1 MNLNRG
7 VLRLWL
13 AISGIWMI
21 LVMGI
26 TSYGSAAPIS
36 YLKFYR
42 PLSVTDSGNVLY
54 FDKSKSKSEWKP
66 ALTMVYPPRRELFVL
81 DNVGWRKLSSPQY
94 TEIARAIDSALR
106 GITDT
111 GEKDKTWRTVR
122 ITDKNGSETDVR
134 VSDNFEQL
142 SPREQA
148 QRVDE
153 FVGLVRSPTDKFF
166 TFTFWAMLIAP
177 PVAAGILLFLIAWVL
192 PAFGR
197 EHQLSAF
204 RARRRVLRISGKG

>member
-7 VLRLWL
+7 GLRLWL

-36 YLKFYR
+36 YLKFYK
-42 PLSVTDSGNVLY
+42 PLSVTDSGNVFYL
-54 FDKSKSKSEWKP
+54 DEPEWKP

-81 DNVGWRKLSSPQY
+81 DGVGWRKLSSPQY

-122 ITDKNGSETDVR
+122 INKNGSETDVR

-153 FVGLVRSPTDKFF
+153 FIGLVRSPTDKFF
-166 TFTFWAMLIAP
+166 TYAFWAMLIVP
-177 PVAAGILLFLIAWVL
+177 PVAAGILLFLFARVL
-192 PAFGR
+192 FG
-197 EHQLSAF
+197 F
-204 RARRRVLRISGKG
+204 RARAST

>member
-1 MNLNRG
+1 MAVRINLNRG

-36 YLKFYR
+36 YLNFYR

-54 FDKSKSKSEWKP
+54 LDKSKSEWKP
-66 ALTMVYPPRRELFVL
+66 ALTMVYPPRRDLFVF
-81 DNVGWRKLSSPQY
+81 DGVGWRKLSSPLY
-94 TEIARAIDSALR
+94 TEIARAIDLR

-111 GEKDKTWRTVR
+111 GEKDKNWRTVR
-122 ITDKNGSETDVR
+122 MTDMNGSETDVR

-153 FVGLVRSPTDKFF
+153 FIGLVRSPTDKFF
-166 TFTFWAMLIAP
+166 TYTFWAMLIAP
-177 PVAAGILLFLIAWVL
+177 PVAAGLLFLIAW
-192 PAFGR
+192 G
-197 EHQLSAF
+197 LSGF
-204 RARRRVLRISGKG
+204 RARAST